1 MTHPPDEHTPGTGAG
16 RSYSQEF
23 VDQPRVA
30 RQLAA
35 SGSSDN
41 TAGMRCAASGDAGRR
56 KQCQSFGSQSTCAQD
71 NARAPLRN
79 RGLCHTVI
87 TSALAY
93 ASRAP
98 TVARANIP
106 FLRRALAHPVV
117 DGDIGRR
124 EGREA
129 VDVTAPCVAELTVGV
144 LVLTAC
150 HIVMARL
157 DAWCAATVACRSI
170 MVELIAPIACCPRC
184 CLAGC

>member
-16 RSYSQEF
+16 RPCTQEF

-56 KQCQSFGSQSTCAQD
+56 NQCQSFGSQSTCAQD

-79 RGLCHTVI
+79 RRLCHTVI
-87 TSALAY
+87 ASALAY

-117 DGDIGRR
+117 DGGIGRR

-129 VDVTAPCVAELTVGV
+129 VDVPVVQTERGSDQDRVVNSRSVAPSAHL
-144 LVLTAC
+144 
-150 HIVMARL
+150 
-157 DAWCAATVACRSI
+157 AWQNSQSVFWC
-170 MVELIAPIACCPRC
+170 
-184 CLAGC
+184 